1 MVDGDT
7 VLFSADVVPSDSEGD
22 HLVSFTPKI
31 SGTYGLVLL
40 FDGARQ
46 LSGSPFKIRV
56 KADETMAAN
65 CKLYGPGLTRAV
77 AGERTS
83 FSIKGSQAVP
93 FTVYLESCCVIV
105 LPQGELKF
113 TLLPSSL

>member
-7 VLFSADVVPSDSEGD
+7 VLFPADVVPSDSEGD

-31 SGTYGLVLL
+31 SGTYGLQLA
-40 FDGARQ
+40 FDSSRQ
-46 LSGSPFKIRV
+46 LSGSPFRVRV
-56 KADETMAAN
+56 KTDETVAAN

-83 FSIKGSQAVP
+83 FSIKGGALLAQISRH
-93 FTVYLESCCVIV
+93 CVRSA
-105 LPQGELKF
+105 PA
-113 TLLPSSL
+113 SSIHIRGPLCS